1 MLAPVGAVW
10 AERLARLR
18 ESGQSEDPEV
28 LRQAAAD
35 FEALLVAEMLKS
47 ARASGGGWL
56 GSGDDEAGA
65 TMVELAEQQ
74 FAQALA
80 AAGGLGLA
88 DLIVAGL
95 SGKVGEVGP
104 SGR

>member
-1 MLAPVGAVW
+1 MLAPIGEVW

-18 ESGQSEDPEV
+18 ESGRSEDPE
-28 LRQAAAD
+28 LLKQAAAD

-47 ARASGGGWL
+47 ARSSGGGWL
-56 GSGDDEAGA
+56 GSGEDEAGA

-88 DLIVAGL
+88 DLIVKGL
-95 SGKVGEVGP
+95 RGTA
-104 SGR
+104 

>member
-1 MLAPVGAVW
+1 MIAPVGEIW
-10 AERLARLR
+10 AERLARLK
-18 ESGQSEDPEV
+18 ESGRREDPELV
-28 LRQAAAD
+28 RQAAAE

-47 ARASGGGWL
+47 ARASGGGGWL
-56 GSGDDEAGA
+56 GSGEDQAGT

-88 DLIVAGL
+88 DLLAEGL
-95 SGKVGEVGP
+95 RAKP
-104 SGR
+104 